1 MDLPVVVFTVMGVD
15 LAVRANAVTSV
26 SASENHTPLPG
37 APSHILGLVAN
48 GDRIVALVDLAGF
61 LELPAVD
68 DPSDDPQFYR
78 TLFVR
83 SGDMEA
89 GLLCNRARG
98 LRLIDADQLR
108 QPTVL
113 QGSRLA
119 PFLESE
125 LDGEKIVGVLNLP
138 ALLQAAA
145 VL

>member
-68 DPSDDPQFYR
+68 DPTDDPQFHR

-83 SGDMEA
+83 AGDMEA

-108 QPTVL
+108 GPTVL

-125 LDGEKIVGVLNLP
+125 LDGEKVVGVLNLP

>member
-68 DPSDDPQFYR
+68 DPNDDPQFHR

-83 SGDMEA
+83 AGDMEA